1 MKKIIL
7 ATVAALTLAS
17 PAFAADF
24 TGPRAGVSLGFADD
38 DAFGFEALTYGVN
51 AGYDFNLGSAVVGG
65 TLEYQDSSE
74 DGIGRELSA
83 VVRAGGKVNEGVLAY
98 VLGGYTNLSVEGTGI
113 ELDGL
118 RTGAGVEVA
127 LGGQAYGQF
136 EYRYSNYELDLDGHQ
151 MMAGVGIR
159 F

>member
-1 MKKIIL
+1 MKKFIL
-7 ATVAALTLAS
+7 ASVAALTLAS

-24 TGPRAGVSLGFADD
+24 TGPRVGAGVGFADD
-38 DAFGFEALTYGVN
+38 DAFGFEAFTYGVN
-51 AGYDFNLGSAVVGG
+51 AGYDFDLGGAVVGG

-74 DGIGRELSA
+74 DGVGRDLSA
-83 VVRAGGKVNEGVLAY
+83 IARVGGKVSDTALLYGLV
-98 VLGGYTNLSVEGTGI
+98 GYTNLSAEGTGI
-113 ELDGL
+113 ELDGV